1 MTNRI
6 GKQKK
11 KKKENENKKSHHIE
25 MGSAIAV
32 GGGGKD
38 TKGARGWSVP
48 LPLSTSHIL
57 GAIGPLLS
65 SINPACSVCMFDAR

>member
-1 MTNRI
+1 
-6 GKQKK
+6 
-11 KKKENENKKSHHIE
+11 